1 MNFSNQ
7 TTNRNKTEFNN
18 LIPNSH
24 TQTKLNQSTEQNPI
38 NKNVF
43 KRNISSKILQSQL
56 KNKSKEIDDSDLTVE
71 NLKHQQTNL
80 NRYLKGSMINMS
92 NNTNIPNK
100 NSIISNNSS
109 NLHSFQMKNVKF
121 DSIKKCKVNIKPI
134 GLGNVVDGSNI
145 SNVSNIITNSNS
157 NFISDVKLPSTN
169 LCNLNLN
176 NKKYQ
181 LLNTNQSMSPLKDGG
196 ILPKP
201 YNQRISLEKMKT
213 KSTFLNI
220 NTSLSNGYPVRKGK
234 TVIEM
239 NTTSEQ
245 EQVSIEDN
253 RQSNVH
259 GLTNERLLYNNQVV
273 LNHTSNIDTKDSS
286 SHNSIKAKSSNKT
299 SINSEGGVFNR
310 KNIENPED
318 LHMYYV
324 NMIQMNKDLK
334 YKFDKE
340 EKDVENN
347 KSKSKDKRLK

>member
-1 MNFSNQ
+1 MNISNQ

-24 TQTKLNQSTEQNPI
+24 TQTKLNQSTEQNQL
-38 NKNVF
+38 NKSVF

-92 NNTNIPNK
+92 NTSNMPNK

-121 DSIKKCKVNIKPI
+121 DSIKKCKVNIKP
-134 GLGNVVDGSNI
+134 GLGNVCDGSNI

-157 NFISDVKLPSTN
+157 NCISNVKLPSTN

-176 NKKYQ
+176 TKKCQ
-181 LLNTNQSMSPLKDGG
+181 LLNTNQSMSPLKDVG

-213 KSTFLNI
+213 KTTFLNI
-220 NTSLSNGYPVRKGK
+220 NTSLTNGYPVRKGK

-239 NTTSEQ
+239 NTTNEQ
-245 EQVSIEDN
+245 EQVSIDDN
-253 RQSNVH
+253 RQSNTN
-259 GLTNERLLYNNQVV
+259 TNERLLYNNQVV
-273 LNHTSNIDTKDSS
+273 MNHTSNIDTKDSS

-340 EKDVENN
+340 EKDVDMNN
-347 KSKSKDKRLK
+347 KSRSKDKRLK